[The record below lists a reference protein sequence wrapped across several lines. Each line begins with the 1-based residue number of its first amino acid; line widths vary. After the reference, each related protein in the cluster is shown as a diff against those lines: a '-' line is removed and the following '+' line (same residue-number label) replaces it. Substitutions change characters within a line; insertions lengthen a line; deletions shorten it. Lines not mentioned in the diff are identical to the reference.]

1 LILLG
6 LTVLFGA
13 DFAGNLA
20 EQARELGDCPHAKV
34 EAFRETSSGIGF
46 DGWAI
51 LSCGDK
57 KRLAVVTGEGM
68 AWAPLPASP
77 ELTMHGFIEL
87 KSTFRGVQRVG
98 EQFRLSAGPHGMKR
112 PGMVLTVCAKGREQL
127 VLIEPHPLRTV
138 LNTVVREKGVERAHI
153 EIHGL
158 DEPPH
163 IQEHPVG
170 GNRIDHPMP

>member
-1 LILLG
+1 M
-6 LTVLFGA
+6 LFGA
-13 DFAGNLA
+13 DFADNLA
-20 EQARELGDCPHAKV
+20 EKARDLGDCPHAKV
-34 EAFRETSSGIGF
+34 ESFREVSSGVGF

-51 LSCGDK
+51 MSCGRT
-57 KRLAVVTGEGM
+57 KRLALVAGDQI
-68 AWAPLPASP
+68 AWAPLPPVP

-87 KSTFRGVQRVG
+87 NATFRGVQRVG
-98 EQFRLSAGPHGMKR
+98 EQFRLSAAPHDMKR

-138 LNTVVREKGVERAHI
+138 LNTIVREKGVEKAHI

-163 IQEHPVG
+163 IQEHPAEG
-170 GNRIDHPMP
+170 ERIDHPLP